1 MFKLALYGLCC
12 GQERRLRPECWGL
25 EVISFVRFACIEAD
39 HQTHDAAQ
47 VLDSISRLFI
57 S

>member
-39 HQTHDAAQ
+39 HQTHDAA
-47 VLDSISRLFI
+47 DASAR
-57 S
+57 